1 MSAEVVRSHVPDVA
15 SARKARGAFFT
26 PEGITRHLAAW
37 AIRSAEDRVLEPST
51 GEAAFLVS
59 AVERL
64 TELGNPAP
72 AVDGVEIH
80 PPSARAAHEL
90 ISAAGGTA
98 NITVSDF
105 FMVEASARFDAIIG
119 NPPFIR
125 YQEWTGAQRDRAR
138 FAALQQGVALTG
150 LSSSWAAFVAH
161 SAGFL
166 KPGGRLGLVLPA
178 ELLSVNYAAPVRRF
192 LLENFA
198 SVELVVFDE
207 QVFPDAEA
215 DTVLVKADGWK
226 KAPSIS
232 ATLRQTRNA
241 STLATLE
248 TGTTWAPIDTTDRWR
263 PQALS
268 PVTTAAM
275 TRLSGTTAFVPLE
288 TYGDTSL
295 GAVTGGNR
303 YFTLSLARVRELGVP
318 QRDLLRISPPGSS
331 HLRSLALTRS
341 AMTRLDQEGQPTW
354 LLYPSAK
361 PAAATLRYIEE
372 GRRTGADQAY
382 KCRVRKPWWRV
393 PVLKA
398 PDLFLTYMNA
408 DTARLTTNT
417 VGARHLNS
425 VHGVYLTGEHS
436 ELARHVLPVASLNS
450 MTLLSAELVGRSYGG
465 GILKVEPR
473 EADRWWMPAPAVLA
487 QHQDALVALQPRVR
501 RLLHAR
507 NLLGAVELVD
517 AVLFQDVLSDDELKA
532 IADDHRA
539 LTSRRTVRGRSGG
552 GGVA

>member
-1 MSAEVVRSHVPDVA
+1 M
-15 SARKARGAFFT
+15 
-26 PEGITRHLAAW
+26 
-37 AIRSAEDRVLEPST
+37 LEPSA
-51 GEAAFLVS
+51 GEAAFLIS

-64 TELGNPAP
+64 KELGNSVP

-80 PPSARAAHEL
+80 PPSAEAAHAL
-90 ISAAGGTA
+90 INAAGGTA
-98 NITVSDF
+98 IMTVSDF
-105 FMVEASARFDAIIG
+105 FMVEASATFDAIIG

-125 YQEWTGAQRDRAR
+125 YQDWTGAQRDRAR

-178 ELLSVNYAAPVRRF
+178 ELLSVNYAAPIRRF

-198 SVELVVFDE
+198 RVELVVFDE

-226 KAPSIS
+226 QAPAGS
-232 ATLRQTRNA
+232 AILRQTRNV
-241 STLATLE
+241 STLAALE
-248 TGTTWAPIDTTDRWR
+248 TGTTWSPIDTTDRWTAL
-263 PQALS
+263 ALS
-268 PVTTAAM
+268 PVATAAM
-275 TRLSGTTAFVPLE
+275 TRLSSHVAFVPLE

-303 YFTLSLARVRELGVP
+303 YFALSPARVRELGIP

-331 HLRSLALTRS
+331 HLRGLALTRTVMS
-341 AMTRLDQEGQPTW
+341 RLEQEDQPIW
-354 LLYPSAK
+354 LLYPSKK
-361 PAAATLRYIEE
+361 PAAATLRYIDE
-372 GRRTGADQAY
+372 GHRTGADQAY

-425 VHGVYLTGEHS
+425 VHGVYLSEEHR
-436 ELARHVLPVASLNS
+436 ELARDVLPVASLNS

-465 GILKVEPR
+465 GILKLEPR
-473 EADRWWMPAPAVLA
+473 EADRWWMPAPALLA
-487 QHQDALVALQPRVR
+487 QHRDALAVVKPRVQ
-501 RLLHAR
+501 RLLQAR
-507 NLLGAVELVD
+507 NLLAAVNLVD
-517 AVLFQDVLSDDELKA
+517 MVLFENVLSDEELAA
-532 IADDHRA
+532 IAGDHRA

>member
-1 MSAEVVRSHVPDVA
+1 M
-15 SARKARGAFFT
+15 
-26 PEGITRHLAAW
+26 
-37 AIRSAEDRVLEPST
+37 LEPST
-51 GEAAFLVS
+51 GEAAFLIS

-64 TELGNPAP
+64 IELGNTAP
-72 AVDGVEIH
+72 VVDGVEIH
-80 PPSARAAHEL
+80 PPSAKAAQEL
-90 ISAAGGTA
+90 VSAAGGTA
-98 NITVSDF
+98 NIAVRDF
-105 FMVEASARFDAIIG
+105 FMVEAAATFDAIIG

-125 YQEWTGAQRDRAR
+125 YQDWTGAQRDRAR

-166 KPGGRLGLVLPA
+166 KPGGRLGVVLPA

-226 KAPSIS
+226 HAPAGS

-248 TGTTWAPIDTTDRWR
+248 MGTTWAPIDTTDRWR

-268 PVTTAAM
+268 SLTTSAM
-275 TRLSGTTAFVPLE
+275 TRLSGTAAFVPLE

-303 YFTLSLARVRELGVP
+303 YFALSPARVRELGIP

-331 HLRSLALTRS
+331 HLRGLAFTRS
-341 AMTRLDQEGQPTW
+341 AMTRLEQEEQPIW

-372 GRRTGADQAY
+372 GHRTGADQAY
-382 KCRVRKPWWRV
+382 KCRVRNPWWRV

-425 VHGVYLTGEHS
+425 VHGVYLTDERR
-436 ELARHVLPVASLNS
+436 ELARDVLPIASLNS

-465 GILKVEPR
+465 GILKIEPR
-473 EADRWWMPAPAVLA
+473 EADRWWMPAPALLA
-487 QHQDALVALQPRVR
+487 KHRDALTTLKPRVT
-501 RLLHAR
+501 RLLKTR
-507 NLLGAVELVD
+507 DLMKAVELVD
-517 AVLFQDVLSDDELKA
+517 SVVFQNVLLGDELTA
-532 IADDHRA
+532 VAGDHRA

-552 GGVA
+552 GGAV

>member
-1 MSAEVVRSHVPDVA
+1 MIHSHPSDVA
-15 SARKARGAFFT
+15 AARKARGAFFT
-26 PEGITRHLAAW
+26 PEGITRHIAEW

-51 GEAAFLVS
+51 GEAAFLIS

-64 TELGNPAP
+64 TDLGNESPR
-72 AVDGVEIH
+72 VNGVEIH
-80 PPSARAAHEL
+80 SPSAEAARAL
-90 ISAAGGTA
+90 IGAAGGTA
-98 NITVSDF
+98 DITVSDF
-105 FMVEASARFDAIIG
+105 FMVEASATFDAIIG

-125 YQEWTGAQRDRAR
+125 YQDWTGAQRDRAR
-138 FAALQQGVALTG
+138 FAALQQGVGLTG

-198 SVELVVFDE
+198 TVELVVFDE

-215 DTVLVKADGWK
+215 DTVLVKADGWQQVP
-226 KAPSIS
+226 AGS
-232 ATLRQTRNA
+232 AVLRQARNA
-241 STLATLE
+241 STLEALE
-248 TGTTWAPIDTTDRWR
+248 TGTAWAPIDTTERWTAL
-263 PQALS
+263 ALS
-268 PVTTAAM
+268 PVTVAAM
-275 TRLSGTTAFVPLE
+275 ARLSDVEAFVPLE

-303 YFTLSLARVRELGVP
+303 YFTLSPTRVRELGIP

-331 HLRSLALTRS
+331 HLRGLALTKS
-341 AMTRLDQEGQPTW
+341 AMTRLGQDGQATW
-354 LLYPSAK
+354 LLYPSVK
-361 PAAATLRYIEE
+361 PAASTLRYIEE
-372 GRRTGADQAY
+372 GHRTGADQAY

-417 VGARHLNS
+417 VAARHLNS
-425 VHGVYLTGEHS
+425 VHGVYLTEDHR
-436 ELARHVLPVASLNS
+436 ELARDVLPIGSLNS

-465 GILKVEPR
+465 GILKIEPR
-473 EADRWWMPAPAVLA
+473 EADRWWMPSPALLA
-487 QHQDALVALQPRVR
+487 QHREALAALQPRVQR
-501 RLLHAR
+501 MLQSR
-507 NLLGAVELVD
+507 NLPGAVELVD
-517 AVLFQDVLSDDELKA
+517 AVLLNDVLSAGELSA
-532 IADDHRA
+532 VAGDHRA
-539 LTSRRTVRGRSGG
+539 LTTRRTVRGRSGG
-552 GGVA
+552 RGAA